1 MDLLEVLEVQ
11 GECTRSQCH
20 FADQN
25 QCASEIFKGKI
36 DVEHILSDLIQKACR
51 KDFSILFSSK
61 ALTSTFRKNSRLM
74 HFQQINASS
83 MSHPTGTF

>member
-1 MDLLEVLEVQ
+1 MSRLDNRLIGDLSVQ
-11 GECTRSQCH
+11 RMCTRFQCH

-61 ALTSTFRKNSRLM
+61 ALASTFRKNSRLM
-74 HFQQINASS
+74 HFREINAS
-83 MSHPTGTF
+83 